1 MDAPPHPDAPVSPT
15 DARLSPAQDLAVERV
30 DLSRPAVLEE
40 IVRLCGQAL
49 GWAAEDPNRDFF
61 EWKHLANPF
70 GVSHTW
76 VARSGP
82 DLVGV
87 RLLLRWRLR
96 RYLPL
101 CPDRRGRESRLSG
114 GCNWIWTMSPIRTSF
129 PSAGHRSALCWERCW
144 WLLWWLA

>member
-70 GVSHTW
+70 GVIS
-76 VARSGP
+76 VS
-82 DLVGV
+82 
-87 RLLLRWRLR
+87 
-96 RYLPL
+96 
-101 CPDRRGRESRLSG
+101 PDRKRHSVTAKEA
-114 GCNWIWTMSPIRTSF
+114 T
-129 PSAGHRSALCWERCW
+129 
-144 WLLWWLA
+144 